1 MVQGTMKVIF
11 LSLGWISLGLGV
23 LGIFLPILP
32 TTPFAI
38 LSGYLF
44 SKSSPR
50 LHQWLLTRPVLGELV
65 IQWEKYG
72 IIKLKAKTLSTVLI
86 VPLFSYT
93 LIFVDVV
100 LPIKI
105 IVFLTGV
112 AVLTFIWT
120 RPSTTQS

>member
-1 MVQGTMKVIF
+1 MVHGTMKIF
-11 LSLGWISLGLGV
+11 FLLLGWISLGLGV
-23 LGIFLPILP
+23 LGIFLPVLP

-50 LHQWLLTRPVLGELV
+50 LHQWLLTRPVLGELI

-72 IIKLKAKTLSTVLI
+72 IIQLRAKILSTLLI
-86 VPLFSYT
+86 IPLFSYT
-93 LIFVDVV
+93 LIFVNVV
-100 LPIKI
+100 WVIKT

-120 RPSTTQS
+120 RPSTAQS

>member
-1 MVQGTMKVIF
+1 MFRGTLKVVF
-11 LSLGWISLGLGV
+11 LLLAWVSLGLGV

-44 SKSSPR
+44 SKSSPK
-50 LHQWLLTRPVLGELV
+50 LHQWLLTRPILGELV
-65 IQWEKYG
+65 IQWEQHG
-72 IIKLKAKTLSTVLI
+72 VIKLKAKILSTLLI

-93 LIFVDVV
+93 LAFVNVITV
-100 LPIKI
+100 IKI
-105 IVFLTGV
+105 TVFLTGL

-120 RPSTTQS
+120 RPSTTKS